1 MSKWAM
7 DAYSWS
13 TWGYIGMYAG
23 FGVFSALMVLVK
35 GFVIQLGVCPT
46 SAPRSAGTLHIGA
59 GTLHIGAG
67 TWHIGAGT
75 WHIGAGTWH
84 IGSAGGLRASTALH
98 SSMLAK
104 VMRY

>member
-46 SAPRSAGTLHIGA
+46 SAPRSAGTMHIGA
-59 GTLHIGAG
+59 GTL
-67 TWHIGAGT
+67 
-75 WHIGAGTWH
+75 H